1 MTADGSAPVR
11 QAGGRRMLGRM
22 NPSLR
27 TYFDF
32 VVPLFWPWLVW
43 NLLRLARWHE
53 RSGREALCMVDRF
66 GNIRFVRIS
75 DPPPPDDLYTYDAPR
90 MAAWDDPALGSDV
103 PACLHARLG
112 AGLVTDARVRHD
124 PVKSGM
130 VMLSHDIVRYDH
142 GLHVRGPP

>member
-1 MTADGSAPVR
+1 
-11 QAGGRRMLGRM
+11 M
-22 NPSLR
+22 NLSLR

-43 NLLRLARWHE
+43 NLLRLAHWHE

-75 DPPPPDDLYTYDAPR
+75 DPPPPDDLYTYEAPR

-103 PACLHARLG
+103 PVCVRAVSAQ
-112 AGLVTDARVRHD
+112 VRHD

-130 VMLSHDIVRYDH
+130 VMTRH
-142 GLHVRGPP
+142 GLVRTGPAGSVRDPP

>member
-1 MTADGSAPVR
+1 
-11 QAGGRRMLGRM
+11 M
-22 NPSLR
+22 NPTLR

-53 RSGREALCMVDRF
+53 RSGREALCRVDRF

-90 MAAWDDPALGSDV
+90 MAPWTHPALGSDV
-103 PACLHARLG
+103 PACVRAGLG
-112 AGLVTDARVRHD
+112 AGPAKSAIVRHD

-130 VMLSHDIVRYDH
+130 VIHGH
-142 GLHVRGPP
+142 GLVRIDPAGHVRGPP